1 MQHKGLSRE
10 NKDLTEAR
18 ALCRAAGSCESKLV
32 KASYAPKATK
42 NGYVSMPRPVRPD
55 LPNPNWPASPRSCS
69 PHSRLGTAL
78 LIHSREFPIL
88 SDLHPDYLPRFS
100 MISCL

>member
-32 KASYAPKATK
+32 KASYAPKAAKKRIRFNATACASGSSKPELASITK
-42 NGYVSMPRPVRPD
+42 E
-55 LPNPNWPASPRSCS
+55 LFA
-69 PHSRLGTAL
+69 T
-78 LIHSREFPIL
+78 
-88 SDLHPDYLPRFS
+88 
-100 MISCL
+100 